1 MVAEC
6 DYEIKKWIKCRNNV
20 RNVFRTSNYTWVT
33 VWDIGIAYFS
43 TSDRNPSQDK
53 KKTLFGDKKDSHLS
67 ENILLSCLR
76 KKAAEMHSGLK
87 IPSRG
92 PKNIYTYIQYHLG
105 THISSLKIS

>member
-43 TSDRNPSQDK
+43 KSDRNPPQDK
-53 KKTLFGDKKDSHLS
+53 KFAFWRIRK
-67 ENILLSCLR
+67 IL
-76 KKAAEMHSGLK
+76 
-87 IPSRG
+87 I
-92 PKNIYTYIQYHLG
+92 
-105 THISSLKIS
+105 